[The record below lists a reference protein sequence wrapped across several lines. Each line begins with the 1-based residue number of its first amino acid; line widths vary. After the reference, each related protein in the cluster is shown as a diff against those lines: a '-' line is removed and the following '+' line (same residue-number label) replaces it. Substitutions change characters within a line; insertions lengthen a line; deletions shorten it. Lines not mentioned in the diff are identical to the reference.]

1 MTDAPLVL
9 HPIGWVES
17 PLHDPEGAPL
27 QGDEGAPTAWVVFDE
42 RVSPALKDLRAG
54 TEVLVLTWLDRAS
67 RDMLTVHP
75 RGDMNRPETGVFST
89 RSQDRPNP
97 IGIHRVEI
105 LSIDGLRV
113 EVAGLEALD
122 RTPVLDVKPILE
134 RVDER

>member
-1 MTDAPLVL
+1 MTDEPLVL

-17 PLHDPEGAPL
+17 PLQDPAHAPL

-42 RVSPALKDLRAG
+42 RVGQALKDLRAG

-67 RDMLTVHP
+67 RDVLTVHP

-134 RVDER
+134 RAGER